1 MRKIL
6 FIIFISLSGF
16 SSQAQDQ
23 FTLAAIGSQV
33 PEFSFEIRP
42 GEVQKISDYRGKV
55 VQITFFAT
63 WCGPCRKELPHISR
77 EIYKKY
83 ADNKEFFLLVLGREH
98 SWDEVNKFRKE
109 QKFLMPL
116 YPDPGRKIF
125 SLFAGQNIP
134 RNFLIDRNGKI
145 IFASVGF
152 NDQDFG
158 NLKKEIE
165 KQLIH

>member
-1 MRKIL
+1 MHRLLIF
-6 FIIFISLSGF
+6 FIMLLAGSPVVG
-16 SSQAQDQ
+16 QDQ
-23 FTLAAIGSQV
+23 FTLATTGSQV

-42 GEVQKISDYRGKV
+42 GEIQKISDYKGKV
-55 VQITFFAT
+55 VMITFFAT
-63 WCGPCRKELPHISR
+63 WCGPCRKELPHINK
-77 EIYKKY
+77 EIYRKY
-83 ADNKEFFLLVLGREH
+83 AENKAFFLLVLGREH
-98 SWDEVNKFRKE
+98 DWNAVNKFRKE
-109 QKFLMPL
+109 QKFSMPL
-116 YPDPGRKIF
+116 CPDPGRKIF

-152 NDQDFG
+152 NDQEFG

>member
-1 MRKIL
+1 MQKL
-6 FIIFISLSGF
+6 FLIIIISLACI

-63 WCGPCRKELPHISR
+63 WCGPCREELPHINR
-77 EIYKKY
+77 EIYLKY
-83 ADNKEFFLLVLGREH
+83 AENKEFFLLVLGREH
-98 SWDEVNKFRKE
+98 KWAEVNKFRKG
-109 QKFLMPL
+109 QKFQMPL

-152 NDQDFG
+152 NDQDFS
-158 NLKKEIE
+158 NLKNEIE